1 MAKTSARQRRK
12 VEFNPA
18 LLLGLPYIV
27 AMLVFGIVPMLLAAV
42 FSISKF
48 GAFRPVYFGAGLTNY
63 IDIIKDPQLPISFG
77 NILKFA
83 AVSLPVNF
91 VVALGLA
98 LVLNLAHDRLGTA
111 MRTIYF
117 IPGAITLSAVALI
130 AVFMV
135 DPGTSPIGFLLRMG
149 GATRPNQV
157 LNSRSIV
164 IFFVIVRLFSSAGGW
179 IAIFYGALS
188 GINREIIEAGM
199 IDGCGPWQLAY
210 YIKRPMIMGYV
221 WFMLITLTISS
232 LQLFAE
238 PFVISTG
245 LAGNSPIDQY
255 WSPNM
260 WAQYLTVRN
269 GDFGRSA
276 VISLTMLL
284 ISLVAAFVIITRTG
298 FFQTDVQRE

>member
-1 MAKTSARQRRK
+1 MTTTTMQKKEKRA
-12 VEFNPA
+12 FNPA
-18 LLLGLPYIV
+18 VLLGLPYV
-27 AMLVFGIVPMLLAAV
+27 GFMLVFGIVPMLLAFV

-83 AVSLPVNF
+83 AISLPVNF
-91 VVALGLA
+91 VAALGLA
-98 LVLNLAHDRLGTA
+98 LILNLTQDRLGTA
-111 MRTIYF
+111 MRTLYF
-117 IPGAITLSAVALI
+117 VPGAITLSAVALI

-135 DPGTSPIGFLLRMG
+135 DPGTSPIGFILRMG
-149 GATRPNQV
+149 GATRPNQI
-157 LNSRSIV
+157 LNSKTMV
-164 IFFVIVRLFSSAGGW
+164 YFFVIIRLFSSAGGW

-199 IDGCGPWQLAY
+199 IDGCSPWQLAY
-210 YIKRPMIMGYV
+210 HIKRPMIMGYV
-221 WFMLITLTISS
+221 WFMLITLSISS

-245 LAGNSPIDQY
+245 LGGNSPIDQY

-276 VISLTMLL
+276 VISLTMLV
-284 ISLVAAFVIITRTG
+284 ISLFAAFFIITRTG
-298 FFQTDVQRE
+298 FFQTDVQRD